1 MNLLYETAVLM
12 KVSLLGNGVNLFTEI
27 TRQLKDRQVFEFLEF
42 GHKVGFKI
50 QDSGFKRTWF
60 QDSGFKIQD
69 SRELGFR
76 IQDSR
81 FRIQESYLSARM
93 INTYCGGGI
102 TIRELK
108 RQGAGALSGQ
118 PMEFCAWG

>member
-50 QDSGFKRTWF
+50 QDSR
-60 QDSGFKIQD
+60 FKIQD
-69 SRELGFR
+69 SGFR
-76 IQDSR
+76 IQVSR
-81 FRIQESYLSARM
+81 FKVQD
-93 INTYCGGGI
+93 
-102 TIRELK
+102 
-108 RQGAGALSGQ
+108 SGS
-118 PMEFCAWG
+118 